1 MTLPA
6 KYLYTKIFLVSVLLL
21 FAPSACGQR
30 VVNILDRISR
40 QKSPIEQVDSFNKS
54 GYDMLFTNPGEARI
68 LFSEA
73 QSIANENKYWS
84 GLALALKYKAI
95 SFDVQGNANEAI
107 NYYLQALPLLEQLKD
122 TLGVARLKNNI
133 GIAYKNLND
142 YLSAAKYYEESIYL
156 KRLTND
162 RKGEAYGY
170 NNLGELKILQHQY
183 AEALPFFNRA
193 FSILDSLQDGTG
205 SATVLSNLGD
215 VYLRMG
221 DYKKSLEFTLR
232 AKKIEEKE
240 KNNVNQAASFLQ
252 LAKGYYQMGKMTD
265 ASHALD
271 SAEYLAAKNEAIKDL
286 YQCQLLRVQMIR
298 KTGTTDALVRQY
310 EKILMLKDSI
320 ASMDDQL
327 ETARVREILES
338 KKKEEE
344 IAALK
349 KESALTK
356 ELLQKQQKGTALGV
370 IIIVLMVC
378 LVILIVVILQL
389 SSNRNAELRLKIQ
402 ERDKAIE
409 EAVESNRLKT
419 VFMGTLS
426 HEVRTPLQGIQGV
439 VELMET
445 PLLSDLQRQEYLRII
460 KRRANDLQNVIESL
474 LDMASIETGRV
485 VPHPERIDLHDAIEE
500 IYHQELVN
508 IGSHKSR
515 VAYLLVNDLPQGSF
529 AYIDPQHLKQ
539 VLINLFTNAT
549 KFTRQGFIQ
558 LTCLDRDNEWL
569 CEITDTGIGIK
580 AEDIETIF
588 EPFRQAD
595 EGLNRSAGG
604 MGLGLTICKRFVT
617 LWGGNIYASGNQ
629 EKGSTFSFTVPK
641 QLAGW

>member
-1 MTLPA
+1 MTLPD
-6 KYLYTKIFLVSVLLL
+6 KYQYRKIFLVTVLLL
-21 FAPSACGQR
+21 SAPWAFGQR
-30 VVNILDRISR
+30 VVNTLDRISR
-40 QKSPIEQVDSFNKS
+40 QKSPTEQVDSFNKS
-54 GYDMLFTNPGEARI
+54 GYDILFTSPGEARI

-107 NYYLQALPLLEQLKD
+107 NHYLQALPILEKLKD
-122 TLGVARLKNNI
+122 TIGVARLKNNI

-142 YLSAAKYYEESIYL
+142 YRSATKYYDESIYL
-156 KRLTND
+156 KRLMRD
-162 RKGEAYGY
+162 RRGAAYGY

-193 FSILDSLQDGTG
+193 FSILDSLKDHTGT
-205 SATVLSNLGD
+205 ATVLSNIGD

-240 KNNVNQAASFLQ
+240 KNDVNQAASFLQ

-265 ASHALD
+265 ASRALD
-271 SAEYLAAKNEAIKDL
+271 SAEHLAAKNGAIKDF

-298 KTGTTDALVRQY
+298 KTGPIDAVARQY
-310 EKILMLKDSI
+310 EKILVLKDSI
-320 ASMDDQL
+320 ASMDDRL
-327 ETARVREILES
+327 ETARIREILES
-338 KKKEEE
+338 KEKEAE
-344 IAALK
+344 ITSLK

-389 SSNRNAELRLKIQ
+389 SSNRNTELQLKIR

-439 VELMET
+439 VELMEV
-445 PLLSDLQRQEYLRII
+445 PQLSELQRQEFLRII

-485 VPHPERIDLHDAIEE
+485 VPRPERIELHAAIDE

-508 IGSHKSR
+508 IGSHQSR

-529 AYIDPQHLKQ
+529 VHIDPQHLKQ
-539 VLINLFTNAT
+539 VLVNLFTNAT

-558 LTCLDRDNEWL
+558 LTCSDRGSQWL

-580 AEDIETIF
+580 AEDMETIF

-595 EGLNRSAGG
+595 EGLSRSAGG

-617 LWGGNIYASGNQ
+617 LWGGNIYASGNK
-629 EKGSTFSFTVPK
+629 EKGSTFSFTIPK
-641 QLAGW
+641 QSVG